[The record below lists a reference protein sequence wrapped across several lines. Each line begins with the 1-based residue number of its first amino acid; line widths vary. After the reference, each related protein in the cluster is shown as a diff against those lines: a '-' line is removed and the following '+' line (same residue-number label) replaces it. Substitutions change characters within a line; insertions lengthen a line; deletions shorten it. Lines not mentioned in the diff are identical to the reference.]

1 MSDLYKERKKYQA
14 AAKRKEREYS
24 DAAVENVGIVLEAPS
39 NAVRDMLMGEGVPYF
54 AEGDVIHRPSALGMQ
69 GPEVLTEE
77 SAANQD
83 ALTGAF
89 LDPVNAVG
97 TGLFT
102 GATKYVKSAKKAA
115 DNLLGP
121 NSARGMNLNNYS
133 NYIENFYG
141 LTDVPPGAQ
150 PSLFDRGL
158 SKVTPLDPE
167 QAQAMT
173 AKLKG
178 FTKWIAGGTRDVIK
192 TLLDPAAQA
201 LYRERGITPGS
212 QRHVG
217 RAIADNKIHK
227 GVAQV
232 QYGSHIGEQAGRE
245 GSVSESAT
253 AIMEKSGITDYFAY
267 KPGLYRETIREGG
280 YLPTQN
286 GRKSPLSDNSL
297 DIIEDHFGNVWD
309 APNAQGTK
317 VPFKDADGTIVMIK
331 APGNSTNTGDHYND
345 LIKAGGWVGDVY
357 QAFKANKG
365 EPSVEQLWTS
375 LKKVSDKNAEFNK
388 TKKKSEKARWVL
400 KEDSDTLEKAQ
411 ENGIWITG
419 SKQGRAYTEGGI
431 NYLHKIQPNGNVF
444 SIMSDEHNFFEG
456 VAGKVDNFVRQGT
469 GGAAEE
475 GLGLIKRL
483 EEVLPNRLVA
493 VTPPMQSN
501 IYNLRTQLG
510 IDGPKLSNV
519 TTGRGQASKSDLQAY
534 ADEKA
539 SPEAIRA
546 QQAIQRGR
554 VGQGAGLG
562 MLTGNEVYKE
572 GERGP

>member
-1 MSDLYKERKKYQA
+1 MSDYYEKLAQMREAARLKEM
-14 AAKRKEREYS
+14 EYS
-24 DAAVENVGIVLEAPS
+24 DAAVENVGIALEAPS
-39 NAVRDMLMGEGVPYF
+39 NAVRDMLMGEGIPYF
-54 AEGDVIHRPSALGMQ
+54 AEGDVIDRPSAFGMRE
-69 GPEVLTEE
+69 PEVLTEE

-83 ALTGAF
+83 TLTGAF

-102 GATKYVKSAKKAA
+102 GGAKAVNTAKKAA

-121 NSARGMNLNNYS
+121 NSAKGMGLNNFS

-141 LTDVPPGAQ
+141 LTDVAPGG

-158 SKVTPLDPE
+158 SRITPLDPE
-167 QAQAMT
+167 QVQAMT
-173 AKLKG
+173 AKVKG
-178 FTKWIAGGTRDVIK
+178 FTKWITGGTRDVVN

-201 LYRERGITPGS
+201 LYREKGITPGS

-232 QYGSHIGEQAGRE
+232 QYGSHIGQQAGRE
-245 GSVSESAT
+245 GSVSKSAT

-267 KPGLYRETIREGG
+267 KPGLYRETIRDGG
-280 YLPTQN
+280 YLPTQD
-286 GRKSPLSDNSL
+286 GKEAPLSNKSL
-297 DIIEDHFGNVWD
+297 DIIEDHFGSVWD
-309 APNAQGTK
+309 APDARGNK
-317 VPFKDADGTIVMIK
+317 VPFKEDDGTIVMIK

-345 LIKAGGWVGDVY
+345 LVKAGGWVGDVY
-357 QAFKANKG
+357 QAFKTNKG
-365 EPSVEQLWTS
+365 KPSVEQLWTS
-375 LKKVSDKNAEFNK
+375 LKKASDKNAAFNK
-388 TKKKSEKARWVL
+388 TKKKSEKSKWVL
-400 KEDSDTLEKAQ
+400 KQDSNTLEKAK

-419 SKQGRAYTEGGI
+419 SKQGRAYTEGGV

-456 VAGKVDNFVRQGT
+456 VAGKVDNAVRKGT
-469 GGAAEE
+469 KGAAEE

-501 IYNLRTQLG
+501 IYNLRNQLG
-510 IDGPKLSNV
+510 VDGPTIKNV
-519 TTGRGQASKSDLQAY
+519 TTGQGQASKSDLQAY

-562 MLTGNEVYKE
+562 MLTGNEASKE
-572 GERGP
+572 AERGP